1 MTKYKTTGTPP
12 GHSARGANS
21 WRGGLT
27 YVNDQMVN
35 DPREV
40 IEYRGMRYWY
50 EGENVL
56 ANVPKGARIYT
67 AAESKSFID
76 GSHRNGLDRVPFD
89 GYIAELHKDE
99 RVLTADEAENYSE
112 NGLFSQA
119 VERVKAYMGE
129 SKSDGGENNSS
140 DDGRQ
145 IIFSPHIEISGNGD
159 KETVMQGVRM
169 TFSEFCSMMEEY
181 ERDRRRKQF

>member
-1 MTKYKTTGTPP
+1 
-12 GHSARGANS
+12 
-21 WRGGLT
+21 
-27 YVNDQMVN
+27 MVN

-99 RVLTADEAENYSE
+99 RVLT
-112 NGLFSQA
+112 G
-119 VERVKAYMGE
+119 
-129 SKSDGGENNSS
+129 
-140 DDGRQ
+140 
-145 IIFSPHIEISGNGD
+145 
-159 KETVMQGVRM
+159 
-169 TFSEFCSMMEEY
+169 
-181 ERDRRRKQF
+181 